1 VKKQPIC
8 ASDARDWRIVF
19 CDALWDEKGRVS
31 TSFPDKPRI
40 AIIGAGALGCY
51 YGARL
56 AKAGEDVHFLA
67 RSGRAALTARGLKVK
82 TPVERITVRKIQV
95 YGSSA
100 EIGPCDLVIVATK
113 ATANEAL
120 KSALPPLLGPETVV
134 LTLQNG
140 LGVEEPVAEIAGP
153 GRVIG
158 AICYI
163 GCVRT
168 APGVVDCSFPGLM
181 TIGKF
186 GKPAGER
193 THAIAALLRRAGVK
207 CNALD
212 NLEAQRW
219 HKLVWNVPFNGLSVV
234 AGTTTDVLL
243 ADDGMKTLARR
254 IMEEVVEAAA
264 KFGHEISRSFVDLQF
279 ERTAKMGAY
288 RPSSLIDFDEGRD
301 LEIEEIWGEP
311 VRRAK
316 SVGAAVP
323 RMEMLYWLIKQRVA
337 ARDARRKARKR

>member
-1 VKKQPIC
+1 M
-8 ASDARDWRIVF
+8 
-19 CDALWDEKGRVS
+19 S

-40 AIIGAGALGCY
+40 AIIGTGALGCY

-56 AKAGEDVHFLA
+56 VKAGEDVHFLG
-67 RSGRAALTARGLKVK
+67 RSGRAALTARGLKIK
-82 TPVERITVRKIQV
+82 TPTERINLRKIQV

-120 KSALPPLLGPETVV
+120 KSILPPLLGPETAV

-163 GCVRT
+163 GCTRT
-168 APGVVDCSFPGLM
+168 APGVVNCSFPGLM

-193 THAIAALLRRAGVK
+193 TNAVAALWRRAGVK
-207 CNALD
+207 CTAQD

-219 HKLVWNVPFNGLSVV
+219 HKLVWNVPFNGLAIITGGV
-234 AGTTTDVLL
+234 TTDVLL
-243 ADDGMKTLARR
+243 ADEGMRLLARR
-254 IMEEVVEAAA
+254 LMEEIVEAAA
-264 KFGHEISRSFVDLQF
+264 KFGHEITRSFVDLQF
-279 ERTAKMGAY
+279 ERTAKMGDY
-288 RPSSLIDFDEGRD
+288 RPSSLIDFEEGRD
-301 LEIEEIWGEP
+301 VEIEEIWGEA

-316 SVGAAVP
+316 SVGVPVP
-323 RMEMLYWLIKQRVA
+323 RMEMLYWLIKQRIA
-337 ARDARRKARKR
+337 ARNARAKVRKR

>member
-1 VKKQPIC
+1 M
-8 ASDARDWRIVF
+8 
-19 CDALWDEKGRVS
+19 S
-31 TSFPDKPRI
+31 TNFPNNPRI

-56 AKAGEDVHFLA
+56 VKAGEDVHFLV
-67 RSGRAALTARGLKVK
+67 RSNRAALTAHGLKVK
-82 TPVERITVRKIQV
+82 TPTERLSVRKIQV
-95 YGSSA
+95 YGSAA
-100 EIGPCDLVIVATK
+100 EIGPCDLVIIATK
-113 ATANEAL
+113 ATANEMLATV
-120 KSALPPLLGPETVV
+120 LPPLLKPDTVV

-153 GRVIG
+153 DRVIG

-163 GCVRT
+163 GCMRT
-168 APGVVDCSFPGLM
+168 APGVVTCSFPGLM

-193 THAIAALLRRAGVK
+193 THAVAALWRRAGVK
-207 CNALD
+207 CNAQD

-219 HKLVWNVPFNGLSVV
+219 HKLVWNVPFNGLAIV
-234 AGTTTDVLL
+234 AGGITTDVLL
-243 ADDGMKTLARR
+243 ADEGLKILARR
-254 IMEEVVEAAA
+254 LMEEIVEAAA

-288 RPSSLIDFDEGRD
+288 RPSSLIDFEEGRD
-301 LEIEEIWGEP
+301 VELEEIWGEP

-316 SVGAAVP
+316 AVGAAVP
-323 RMEMLYWLIKQRVA
+323 RMEMLYWLIKQRLA
-337 ARDARRKARKR
+337 ARSAKAKGRRR